1 MDPTALSKV
10 LSGRRRLSA
19 LELALI
25 AETTGR
31 SAGELLGSEDAGE
44 RVAARAQPRANPAV
58 SEALGRVK
66 DLLGIDAL
74 LSDVG
79 IAAPPSVLPLKI
91 SGRRMV
97 DQAANLARDI
107 RDVAG
112 IGDAEIPELAE
123 FCERRLG
130 IDVAVEPLPQGLDGL
145 SVARGNYR
153 LALIS
158 SSIPATRQRYTLA
171 HEAGHLAAG
180 DADGDTDGIT
190 VDEDLYGSRS
200 NKERRANSF
209 AAALIMPEN
218 SLRADLGP
226 GGPTEASVSAMLL
239 KYKVSVDALAF
250 RLHNVHLV
258 DEAGRDR
265 VRAMSA
271 RKLVL
276 LAGHIAEYQRQL
288 QDVGARRF
296 PAGLLSRTLE
306 AYNSGKVSV
315 RILARLVGIPADVL
329 LDQLRPLPPM
339 TDEQK
344 SDDTPTLVL

>member
-1 MDPTALSKV
+1 
-10 LSGRRRLSA
+10 
-19 LELALI
+19 
-25 AETTGR
+25 
-31 SAGELLGSEDAGE
+31 
-44 RVAARAQPRANPAV
+44 
-58 SEALGRVK
+58 
-66 DLLGIDAL
+66 
-74 LSDVG
+74 
-79 IAAPPSVLPLKI
+79 
-91 SGRRMV
+91 MV
-97 DQAANLARDI
+97 DQAANLAREV
-107 RDVAG
+107 REVAG
-112 IGDAEIPELAE
+112 IGDADIPELAG
-123 FCERRLG
+123 FCEHRLG

-171 HEAGHLAAG
+171 HEVGHLAAG

-190 VDEDLYGSRS
+190 VDEDLYDSRS
-200 NKERRANSF
+200 SKERRANSF
-209 AAALIMPEN
+209 AAALIMPET
-218 SLRADLGP
+218 SLRADLGS

-239 KYKVSVDALAF
+239 KYKVSMDALAF

-265 VRAMSA
+265 VRDMSV
-271 RKLVL
+271 RKLAL

-315 RILARLVGIPADVL
+315 RILARLVDIPADVL
-329 LDQLRPLPPM
+329 LDQLQPLPPM

-344 SDDTPTLVL
+344 GDDTPALVL